1 MKWDNKDHHPFPG
14 NTEKAK
20 FEPKM
25 LDCCPGWGKEDAA
38 IVLAGEALTGF
49 EALERGFP
57 VFRQGAYTP
66 QNSPGWRCFLAFT
79 YCNPVQALAGEG
91 GRGFLDWSRG
101 EMGGAI

>member
-38 IVLAGEALTGF
+38 IVLAGEALTG
-49 EALERGFP
+49 ALKLWKG
-57 VFRQGAYTP
+57 T
-66 QNSPGWRCFLAFT
+66 FLSS
-79 YCNPVQALAGEG
+79 
-91 GRGFLDWSRG
+91 GRGPTHLRIPQAGDAS
-101 EMGGAI
+101 